1 MPQRPSGE
9 TLSEPPLA
17 TLTEPPS
24 ATVIGLAISEILPNI
39 FHWDREAGRKG
50 SGPSDNGFRLSS
62 TVVDSGVDC
71 GCFGLHKVCFLYCI
85 AFQACLHVPPTST
98 LTNIQTLEGAE
109 LN

>member
-1 MPQRPSGE
+1 MFMPQRPSGE

-50 SGPSDNGFRLSS
+50 SGPTDNGFRLSS

-71 GCFGLHKVCFLYCI
+71 GCFGLHK
-85 AFQACLHVPPTST
+85 ACLHVPPTST